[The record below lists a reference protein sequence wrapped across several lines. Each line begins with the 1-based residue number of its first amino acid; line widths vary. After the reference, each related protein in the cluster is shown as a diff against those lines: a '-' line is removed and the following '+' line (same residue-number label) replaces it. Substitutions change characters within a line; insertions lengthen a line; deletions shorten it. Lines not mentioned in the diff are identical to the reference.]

1 MGFLQATWA
10 AGAVEE
16 RDLGREIPGVLRGH
30 DGVDRPLLRRRLA
43 GVRIPRWHL
52 RAVCSAGNNNQV
64 QQGRTDLTRDT
75 NGWI

>member
-43 GVRIPRWHL
+43 GVRIPR
-52 RAVCSAGNNNQV
+52 
-64 QQGRTDLTRDT
+64 
-75 NGWI
+75 